1 MTVTPS
7 SNPPGGRLTN
17 LLRRYREFGLIA
29 RDPVLFISLLFCA
42 IFLLL
47 FVFFPLGRAIA
58 NGFFNNEG
66 LFDLTYFGRYFDAY
80 YGPLMREIFA
90 NTLIMGVLSATFG
103 TLLGFIFAFAVVR
116 CRIPGKNVVHWMAM
130 IPTVSPPFAIALST
144 ILLFGRNGVITK
156 KLLGMSFDLGVNDIY
171 GMDGLVFVQ
180 TITFFSVS
188 YLILR
193 ALLERLSPAM
203 EEAAES
209 LGAGRFHIFRTIIL
223 PLLVPGIAGSFLLLF
238 VEALAD
244 LGNPLFIGGNVSVL
258 STQIYL
264 AVIGEY
270 DYQKAS
276 ALALVLLLP
285 TLLIFLVQRY
295 YVNRRSYIS
304 VTGKPTSGQ
313 VFEKSAMIR
322 WVFNTIT
329 YLTCGMIIL
338 LYATVI
344 YGSFS
349 TAWGVDFTPTLR
361 WWNQT
366 LTRGVEAILDTTFLS
381 ALATPVAA
389 ITGMIIAFLIVRKK
403 FSGKEL
409 LDFGSNL
416 GGAVPGTIL
425 GIGFILAFNKG
436 DVALA
441 SVLFGILALF
451 FAGFASPSR
460 RDQVIILILGSGLGL
475 AAHFWPPTWDRTLI
489 YILAGVYLAMAVL
502 AIARRNQRGALI
514 LGGIALYVGMYNL
527 IEYVAGPLADAN
539 SIDGTRLLEQCPVP
553 VLRLH

>member
-1 MTVTPS
+1 MTAAPS
-7 SNPPGGRLTN
+7 SNPPGGRFSS

-58 NGFFNNEG
+58 NGFVNKEG
-66 LFDLTYFGRYFDAY
+66 LFDLTYFGRYFDSY
-80 YGPLMREIFA
+80 YGPVMRDIFA

-116 CRIPGKNVVHWMAM
+116 CRIPGKNLVHWMAM

-144 ILLFGRNGVITK
+144 ILLFGRNGLITK

-193 ALLERLSPAM
+193 ALLERLNPAM

-223 PLLVPGIAGSFLLLF
+223 PLLVPGIAGCFLLLF

-276 ALALVLLLP
+276 ALSLVLLLP
-285 TLLIFLVQRY
+285 TLLIFLMQRY

-313 VFEKSAMIR
+313 VVEKSAVIR
-322 WVFNTIT
+322 WVFNSIT

-361 WWNQT
+361 WWDQT
-366 LTRGVEAILDTTFLS
+366 LTRGVEAILDTTS
-381 ALATPVAA
+381 
-389 ITGMIIAFLIVRKK
+389 
-403 FSGKEL
+403 
-409 LDFGSNL
+409 
-416 GGAVPGTIL
+416 
-425 GIGFILAFNKG
+425 
-436 DVALA
+436 
-441 SVLFGILALF
+441 
-451 FAGFASPSR
+451 
-460 RDQVIILILGSGLGL
+460 
-475 AAHFWPPTWDRTLI
+475 
-489 YILAGVYLAMAVL
+489 
-502 AIARRNQRGALI
+502 
-514 LGGIALYVGMYNL
+514 
-527 IEYVAGPLADAN
+527 
-539 SIDGTRLLEQCPVP
+539 
-553 VLRLH
+553 